1 MATSKRIKEL
11 KAQTSG
17 MPMWARFTLSMTIVL
32 AGVLSASGYF
42 IYRSA
47 MGVSGAQKER
57 LLVGATTE
65 SAKQWARD
73 VEYQRQ
79 LAQRDTYLAVEQQ
92 VAKDLAQFQT
102 RTADTDPTYGPMSEY
117 LTGLE
122 KSVKLKRVERDRIVD
137 PDAYAATMPWKQV
150 GTEADMLGDNEV
162 VRWDI
167 QFLAGGSE
175 ASLLRP
181 RDTPEDAPFSLIVPA
196 QPARAEESLL
206 FTIAGFTFVALV
218 LGAVVAVWVAT
229 QVAKPMVQLA
239 EDVAVASTHG
249 FKHNEYAKGGR
260 EVAVL
265 GRAIDRMT
273 ADLEEARETEIELQ
287 VRQREVEVAGEVRQ
301 ALLPQTTPRIPGYDL
316 GSEHVSSAELGG
328 DFQDFIEL
336 AGGRIGLLVC
346 EVNGKGLPAALV
358 GATARAYL
366 RAELGVGGDVKEALH
381 EVNRQLARDMR
392 SGVAVTALYALV
404 DPVAGI
410 ATVACAGHKIPLI
423 RYTAADKKVR
433 LVQPEGIALGF
444 DKGPVFERALATVQV
459 PIEPGDRL
467 VIVNSGAVVVANAE
481 GVELGEKGLY
491 SQVMRHGAQPS
502 DQFLA
507 RVRAALETYSE
518 GVAMHRDISLV
529 TVARKA

>member
-1 MATSKRIKEL
+1 MTTSKRVKEL

-47 MGVSGAQKER
+47 RSVSDAQKER

-65 SAKQWARD
+65 TARQWARD

-79 LAQRDTYLAVEQQ
+79 LAQRDAYLAVEQQ
-92 VAKDLAQFQT
+92 VAKDLLAT
-102 RTADTDPTYGPMSEY
+102 RARTADTDPTYGPMTEY
-117 LTGLE
+117 QAALE
-122 KSVKLKRVERDRIVD
+122 KSFKDKRVERDRKVD
-137 PDAYAATMPWKQV
+137 EYAATSPWKQI
-150 GTEADMLGDNEV
+150 GTQASMLGDNQV

-167 QFLAGGSE
+167 EFPAEARE

-181 RDTPEDAPFSLIVPA
+181 QNTPERAPFSLIVPA
-196 QPARAEESLL
+196 QAELAEESLL

-218 LGAVVAVWVAT
+218 LGAAVAVWVAT
-229 QVAKPMVQLA
+229 QVARPIVQLA

-249 FKHNEYAKGGR
+249 FKHKEYVKGGQ

-273 ADLEEARETEIELQ
+273 ADLAEARETEIELQ

-301 ALLPQTTPRIPGYDL
+301 ALLPQTTPRVPGYDL
-316 GSEHVSSAELGG
+316 GSDNVSSAELGG

-336 AGGRIGLLVC
+336 EGGRIGLLVC

-366 RAELGVGGDVKEALH
+366 RAELGAGGDIKEALH

-404 DPVAGI
+404 DPQAGI

-467 VIVNSGAVVVANAE
+467 VIVNSGAVVVTDAE
-481 GVELGEKGLY
+481 GRELGEKGLY

-502 DQFLA
+502 DVFLA
-507 RVRAALETYSE
+507 RLRAALESFSA
-518 GVAMHRDISLV
+518 GVGLPRDISIV